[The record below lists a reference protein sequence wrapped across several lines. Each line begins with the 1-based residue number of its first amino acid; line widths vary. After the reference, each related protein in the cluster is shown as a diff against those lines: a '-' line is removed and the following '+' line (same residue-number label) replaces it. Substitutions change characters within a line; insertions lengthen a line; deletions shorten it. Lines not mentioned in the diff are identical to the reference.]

1 MSENSRNWYVMV
13 EGNRR
18 GPAELEKVL
27 ALIKQKKIPADSL
40 VWRDGLEEWTA
51 ANKLPEFAS
60 VSIAQVP
67 SPPPPPL
74 PTPPPPPASPPPAAS
89 NSPPPM
95 PTRAVSSDLL
105 VSSSGPPT
113 LAVATAVPSM
123 IAQTISQVVGEAT
136 WRALLASGLM
146 PNAVVACIPIL
157 RLKLNDEPNESAAAN
172 AMSLLRRVSNKISDL
187 TDRGELM
194 GQNYLIDGGLGQVFV
209 ASKLAGKSDVF
220 TLQRKSLYVSNRWK
234 DETLEM
240 ELQVSDTGSR
250 VKSLVCRLHAG
261 EPIPDSFVGSALPL
275 LNGAAMGAPEV
286 GPGAFTTL
294 FRTRVS
300 IGQRDSFNTVFSA
313 PASIS
318 IVDLGGDGIRVWH
331 SGKPES
337 ILLRDM
343 LAWQASET
351 SVSILSYSS
360 NHVRRWVIALPGQ
373 VDQSESSENKAEPND
388 SHVTPAEGSNKSSNS
403 TKPAEGDSA
412 PSLDLENLTGPRTG
426 NLHEARKSL
435 AAILNFLESNRKEIQ
450 THYEMLAAEL
460 DGHCVFTNKPTQ
472 LIMKLRDSECTVAL
486 KEGSVDQLQ
495 WIPNTKLYAFGDLQF
510 LQLSSDS
517 AFRIHIAE
525 SERRLAEALSLAL
538 SETATLDGSVVL
550 LSQPGTQLEFD
561 GKSIPWNNFSPFLL
575 KFENGMLRFTSANGE
590 AQKSA
595 DLETKLDKV
604 GARSQ
609 IWNETFGVVSI
620 DLEGESSGRLLLA
633 SNRTLIQLWEQTELR
648 SLTVRTT
655 GVPLGKLYQEYNK
668 SRCEKYITGV
678 FGNFFIAQQ
687 QLEQSSSLDSLVQEI
702 SAAPPGPL
710 PGELN
715 DRLIQRLSILEVSRH
730 QLSRWLDRC
739 ALMYPHY
746 MAQCEREWLANAFGE
761 RIVDRTTQ
769 DRESWRV
776 HQQMRGELRQVQA
789 SMGKALAEVG
799 QNLQAISW
807 AFPEEVRFAALAGMR
822 RAAGLA
828 EKGAVLAAF
837 GGIGSQLLLGLGRA
851 SVGDPL
857 GFAMVGALG
866 LSLVGKQ
873 LDKNVKEKEK
883 LIRLRAYGIQAI
895 QWWDTTLETA
905 AVMAM
910 ECRHAMELSRQAAML
925 RDRQLLEKLPPDEL
939 SKAQHRMAAIMRR
952 TLHEDVS
959 SQFYEAVP
967 GSGLFGWHLV
977 DHITEIASERSV
989 DALSQFRSELPGAM
1003 ADSDRQLTVSADPAT

>member
-1 MSENSRNWYVMV
+1 MV
-13 EGNRR
+13 EGSRR
-18 GPAELEKVL
+18 GPAELEKIL
-27 ALIKQKKIPADSL
+27 GLIKQKKIPADSL
-40 VWRDGLEEWTA
+40 VWRDGLEQWTA
-51 ANKLPEFAS
+51 ANTLPEFAS
-60 VSIAQVP
+60 VSTAKA
-67 SPPPPPL
+67 PPPPPS
-74 PTPPPPPASPPPAAS
+74 PSSPPPLALT
-89 NSPPPM
+89 SPPAM
-95 PTRAVSSDLL
+95 TERAVSSDLS
-105 VSSSGPPT
+105 VSNSGPPS
-113 LAVATAVPSM
+113 LAVANTVSSV
-123 IAQTISQVVGEAT
+123 IAQSISQVLGDAT
-136 WRALLASGLM
+136 WRALLSSGLK
-146 PNAVVACIPIL
+146 PDAVVACIPVL

-172 AMSLLRRVSNKISDL
+172 AMSLFRKVSNKISDL

-194 GQNYLIDGGLGQVFV
+194 GQNYLIDGGHDQFYV

-220 TLQRKSLYVSNRWK
+220 PLQRKSFYVSNRWK
-234 DETLEM
+234 DEKLEM
-240 ELQVSDTGSR
+240 ELQVSDNSSR

-261 EPIPDSFVGSALPL
+261 EPIPDGFVGSALPL
-275 LNGAAMGAPEV
+275 LTSASMGAPDV
-286 GPGAFTTL
+286 GPGAFATL
-294 FRTRVS
+294 FRTRLS
-300 IGQRDSFNTVFSA
+300 IGQRNSFNTVFST

-318 IVDLGGDGIRVWH
+318 IVDLDDTGIRIWH

-351 SVSILSYSS
+351 SVSILAYSS

-373 VDQSESSENKAEPND
+373 IDRSESMENKGEASD
-388 SHVTPAEGSNKSSNS
+388 SQVTPAEVVSNSSNP
-403 TKPAEGDSA
+403 TKPAEGDSM
-412 PSLDLENLTGPRTG
+412 PSLDVENLATTRKG
-426 NLHEARKSL
+426 NLYEAKKSL
-435 AAILNFLESNRKEIQ
+435 AAILSFLESNQERIRSQ
-450 THYEMLAAEL
+450 YEMLAAEL
-460 DGHCVFTNKPTQ
+460 DGNCIFTNKPTQ
-472 LIMKLRDSECTVAL
+472 LLMKLRDSECTVAL
-486 KEGSVDQLQ
+486 KEGSVDKLQ
-495 WIPNTKLYAFGDLQF
+495 WIPNARLYAFGDLQF
-510 LQLSSDS
+510 LQLSPDS
-517 AFRIHIAE
+517 AYRIHIAE

-538 SETATLDGSVVL
+538 SETASLDGSVVL
-550 LSQPGTQLEFD
+550 LSRPGTQLQYD
-561 GKSIPWNNFSPFLL
+561 GESIPWDELSPFLL
-575 KFENGMLRFTSANGE
+575 KFENGTLRFANAHGE
-590 AQKSA
+590 AQKP
-595 DLETKLDKV
+595 DELETQLDKV

-609 IWNETFGVVSI
+609 IWKDTFGVVSI

-633 SNRTLIQLWEQTELR
+633 SNRTLIQLWEQAELR

-710 PGELN
+710 PGDLS
-715 DRLIQRLSILEVSRH
+715 DRLIQRLSILEVSRY

-746 MAQCEREWLANAFGE
+746 MAQCEREWLANAFGD

-799 QNLQAISW
+799 QNLHAISW

-828 EKGAVLAAF
+828 EKGAMLAAF
-837 GGIGSQLLLGLGRA
+837 GGIGGQLLLGLGRA

-883 LIRLRAYGIQAI
+883 LIRLRAYGVQAI

-905 AVMAM
+905 SVMAM
-910 ECRHAMELSRQAAML
+910 ECRHAMELARQAAML
-925 RDRQLLEKLPPDEL
+925 RDRQILEKLSPDEL

-989 DALSQFRSELPGAM
+989 GALSQFRSELPGAM
-1003 ADSDRQLTVSADPAT
+1003 ADSDRYLTVTVDSAT